1 MSRELLAQTIDPSRV
16 LTRLIDRIAFASD
29 ASVYRMVPQAVVLAR
44 GVEEIQALF
53 RFSHERRIP
62 MTFRAAGTSLSGQA
76 VTDGVLVEVAR
87 YWREARVE
95 AGGRRIRVQPGVI
108 GGHANRML
116 APFRA
121 RIGPD
126 PASINACMMGGI
138 LANNS
143 SGMCCGVEQN
153 AYHTLRSLTFVLP
166 SGAAIDTAAPD
177 ADESFRAREP
187 RLAEGLLRL
196 RAEILG
202 SSALCERIRAKYRRK
217 NTTGYS
223 LNAFLDFERPLDI
236 FRHLLIGSEGTLG
249 FIAEAVLDTVPD
261 LPVKYTGLLL
271 FRDLYDACA
280 AIVPLREAGA
290 RALELMDRA
299 SLRTVEHLSTKPRT
313 TAAAGVRFRVFRED
327 AAPSCALLPALP
339 GDAAGLL
346 AEFQCADESDR
357 PTLAARADAA
367 VADLDLPE
375 PARFTHDPM
384 EQAELWKIRS
394 GLFPSVGSV
403 RRSGTSVIIEDV
415 VFPVERL
422 ADAVLDLEALFVKHG
437 YDNAIVFGHAKDG
450 NLHFVIT
457 QSFNDQPSI
466 DQYARLME
474 DVVRLVVE
482 RYDGALK
489 GEHGTG
495 RNMAPFVETEWGA
508 EAYGL
513 MKRVKELADPDN
525 LLNPGVIV
533 NPDPLAHVHH
543 LKSLPAVE
551 EEVDKCIECGFCE
564 VHCPSRDLT
573 LTPRQRIV
581 VRREMARRR
590 DSALDADFPYM
601 ALDTCAADGLCA
613 TACPVGIDTGALTK
627 RLRRERHSIAAQ
639 GLARFLASHF
649 GLVERGARL
658 ALRSG
663 FRDLPRPVRHRPPPT
678 ESAGAQAVYFPAC
691 ISRVFGGLRGEGRL
705 RGEPD
710 VFSLVEVFLTV
721 AARAGV
727 AVFIPPHLT
736 GTCCGVPFSS
746 KGYDRA
752 YELAVNRTIGRMW
765 RWSDSGR
772 LPIVVDASPCA
783 YSLRTCREHLTPEHQ
798 KQFDR
803 LRILDSV
810 RFAHDTLLPRL
821 AITRP
826 LASVALHPVCSLI
839 KMGLVAELKS
849 IAAACSREAV
859 IPASAGCCGFAGDR
873 GYLVPE
879 LTASATRQEAAEV
892 RAGNFDGH
900 YSSSRTCE
908 IGLTRATGSVY
919 RSYLYL
925 LEGAT
930 RP

>member
-1 MSRELLAQTIDPSRV
+1 MSLVLLAQTIDPARV
-16 LTRLIDRIAFASD
+16 LTRPIDRIAFASD

-53 RFSHERRIP
+53 RFSREHRIP

-76 VTDGVLVEVAR
+76 VTDGILVEVAR

-108 GGHANRML
+108 GGHANRVL

-153 AYHTLRSLTFVLP
+153 AYHTLHSLTFVLP
-166 SGAAIDTAAPD
+166 SGTVIDTAASD
-177 ADESFRAREP
+177 ADDLFRAREP
-187 RLAEGLLRL
+187 RLTDGLLRL
-196 RAEILG
+196 RAEILA

-223 LNAFLDFERPLDI
+223 LNALIDFERPVDI
-236 FRHLLIGSEGTLG
+236 FRNLLIGSEGTLA

-271 FRDLYDACA
+271 FRNLHHACA

-299 SLRTVEHLSTKPRT
+299 SLRTVEHL
-313 TAAAGVRFRVFRED
+313 
-327 AAPSCALLPALP
+327 LPPLP
-339 GDAAGLL
+339 DGAAGLL
-346 AEFQCADESDR
+346 AEFQCADDAAR
-357 PTLAARADAA
+357 DALAARADAA
-367 VADLDLPE
+367 IADLNLPE
-375 PARFTHDPM
+375 PPRFTHDPI
-384 EQAELWKIRS
+384 EQAALWKIRS

-415 VFPVERL
+415 VFPVDRL
-422 ADAVLDLEALFVKHG
+422 ADAALDLEALFAKHG
-437 YDNAIVFGHAKDG
+437 YDNAIIFGHAKDG

-457 QSFNDQPSI
+457 QSFNDRPAI
-466 DQYARLME
+466 EQYSRFM
-474 DVVRLVVE
+474 DDMVRLVVE

-533 NPDPLAHVHH
+533 NSDPLAHVHH
-543 LKSLPAVE
+543 LKNLPAVE
-551 EEVDKCIECGFCE
+551 EEVDKCIECGYCE

-581 VRREMARRR
+581 VRREMARGRN
-590 DSALDADFPYM
+590 SVLEADFPYM

-627 RLRRERHSIAAQ
+627 RLRRERHSRVAH
-639 GLARFLASHF
+639 GLARFLANHF
-649 GLVERGARL
+649 AVVERGARL
-658 ALRSG
+658 ALLSG
-663 FRDLPRPVRHRPPPT
+663 FRDLPRPARNRYPHT
-678 ESAGAQAVYFPAC
+678 ESASAQAIYFPAC
-691 ISRVFGGLRGEGRL
+691 ISRVFGRL

-710 VFSLVEVFLTV
+710 DFSLVEVFVTV

-727 AVFIPPHLT
+727 AVFIPPDLA
-736 GTCCGVPFSS
+736 GNCCGVPFSS

-752 YELAVNRTIGRMW
+752 YELAVNRAIGRMW
-765 RWSDSGR
+765 RWSDSSR

-783 YSLRTCREHLTPEHQ
+783 YGLRTCRAHLTPDHQ
-798 KQFDR
+798 QQFDR

-810 RFAHDTLLPRL
+810 QFVHDTLLPRL
-821 AITRP
+821 TVTRP
-826 LASVALHPVCSLI
+826 LDSVALHPVCSLI
-839 KMGLVAELKS
+839 KLGLIPELKS
-849 IAAACSREAV
+849 VGSACSREVV
-859 IPASAGCCGFAGDR
+859 IPPSAGCCGFAGDR

-900 YSSSRTCE
+900 FSSSRTCE

-925 LEGAT
+925 LERAT

>member
-1 MSRELLAQTIDPSRV
+1 MSCELLAQTIDPARV
-16 LTRLIDRIAFASD
+16 LTRPIDRIAFASD

-76 VTDGVLVEVAR
+76 VTDGILVEVAR

-108 GGHANRML
+108 GGHVNRML

-153 AYHTLRSLTFVLP
+153 AYHTLRSLIFVLP
-166 SGAAIDTAAPD
+166 SGTVIDTAASD
-177 ADESFRAREP
+177 AEELFRAREP
-187 RLAEGLLRL
+187 QLAEGLLQL
-196 RAEILG
+196 RAEILA

-271 FRDLYDACA
+271 FRDLHDACA

-299 SLRTVEHLSTKPRT
+299 SLRTVEHLLPP
-313 TAAAGVRFRVFRED
+313 FPD
-327 AAPSCALLPALP
+327 A
-339 GDAAGLL
+339 AAGLL
-346 AEFQCADESDR
+346 AEFQCADESQR
-357 PTLAARADAA
+357 EALAARADATIA
-367 VADLDLPE
+367 KLDLPE

-384 EQAELWKIRS
+384 EQAALWKIRS

-422 ADAVLDLEALFVKHG
+422 ADAVLDLEALFAKHG
-437 YDNAIVFGHAKDG
+437 YDNAIIFGHAKDG

-457 QSFNDQPSI
+457 QSFNDRPAI
-466 DQYARLME
+466 DQYARLMD

-543 LKSLPAVE
+543 LKSLPTVE

-581 VRREMARRR
+581 VRREMARQR

-627 RLRRERHSIAAQ
+627 RLRRERHSVAAQ
-639 GLARFLASHF
+639 GFARFLADHF
-649 GLVERGARL
+649 WLVERGARL

-663 FRDLPRPVRHRPPPT
+663 FRDLPQPARHHHPLT

-691 ISRVFGGLRGEGRL
+691 ISRVFGRL

-710 VFSLVEVFLTV
+710 DFSLVDVFLTV
-721 AARAGV
+721 TARAGV
-727 AVFIPPHLT
+727 AVFIPPDLT

-752 YELAVNRTIGRMW
+752 YELAVNRIIDRMW

-783 YSLRTCREHLTPEHQ
+783 YSLRTCREHLTPEHRQ
-798 KQFDR
+798 QFDR
-803 LRILDSV
+803 LQVLDSV

-821 AITRP
+821 AIIRQ

-839 KMGLVAELKS
+839 KLGLVTELKS
-849 IAAACSREAV
+849 IVAACSQKAV
-859 IPASAGCCGFAGDR
+859 VPPSAGCCGFAGDR

-908 IGLTRATGSVY
+908 IGMTRATGSVY

-925 LEGAT
+925 LEQAS

>member
-1 MSRELLAQTIDPSRV
+1 MSRELLAQIIDPSRV
-16 LTRLIDRIAFASD
+16 LTRPIDRIAFASD

-53 RFSHERRIP
+53 RFSQDRRIP
-62 MTFRAAGTSLSGQA
+62 LTFRAAGTSLSGQA
-76 VTDGVLVEVAR
+76 VTDGILVEVAR

-95 AGGRRIRVQPGVI
+95 AGGRRIRVQPGII

-116 APFRA
+116 APFRS

-166 SGAAIDTAAPD
+166 SGTVIDTAVPE
-177 ADESFRAREP
+177 ADELIRAREP
-187 RLAEGLLRL
+187 RLAEGLLQL
-196 RAEILG
+196 RAEILRN
-202 SSALCERIRAKYRRK
+202 SALCGRIRAKYRRK

-223 LNAFLDFERPLDI
+223 LNAFLDFERPVDI
-236 FRHLLIGSEGTLG
+236 FCHLLIGSEGTLG

-271 FRDLYDACA
+271 FRDLHAACA
-280 AIVPLREAGA
+280 AIVPLRDAGA
-290 RALELMDRA
+290 RALELMDRTA
-299 SLRTVEHLSTKPRT
+299 MRSVENQAGCPPALRS
-313 TAAAGVRFRVFRED
+313 
-327 AAPSCALLPALP
+327 LPAE
-339 GDAAGLL
+339 AAGLL
-346 AEFQCADESDR
+346 AEFQCAEEAERND
-357 PTLAARADAA
+357 LAARADEVVSAQ
-367 VADLDLPE
+367 DLLAPPE
-375 PARFTHDPM
+375 LTHDPVR
-384 EQAELWKIRS
+384 QAALWKIRQ
-394 GLFPSVGSV
+394 GMFPSAGAT
-403 RRSGTSVIIEDV
+403 RPSGTSVILEDV

-422 ADAVLDLEALFVKHG
+422 ADGALDLRRLFVQDD
-437 YDNAIVFGHAKDG
+437 YTDAIIFGHAKDG
-450 NLHFVIT
+450 NLHFVLT
-457 QSFNDQPSI
+457 PSFSDQKSV
-466 DQYARLME
+466 DQYARLMDDLAE
-474 DVVRLVVE
+474 LVVG
-482 RYDGALK
+482 RYGGALK

-495 RNMAPFVETEWGA
+495 RNVAPYVEKEWGA
-508 EAYGL
+508 EAYRI
-513 MKRVKELADPDN
+513 MRRVKELADPES
-525 LLNPGVIV
+525 LLNPGVLL

-573 LTPRQRIV
+573 LTPRQRIA

-590 DSALDADFPYM
+590 DSALAADFAYM

-627 RLRRERHSIAAQ
+627 RLRRERHSAAAQ
-639 GLARFLASHF
+639 AWARFLANHF
-649 GLVERGARL
+649 GLAERGARL

-663 FRDLPRPVRHRPPPT
+663 FRDLPRPARKRHPRT
-678 ESAGAQAVYFPAC
+678 EDAGAQVVYFPAC
-691 ISRVFGGLRGEGRL
+691 ISRVLGRL

-710 VFSLVEVFLTV
+710 DLSLIEVFLTV
-721 AARAGV
+721 AVRAG
-727 AVFIPPHLT
+727 AAIFIPPDLT

-746 KGYDRA
+746 KGYAPA
-752 YELAVNRTIGRMW
+752 YELAVNRIIDRMW

-783 YSLRTCREHLTPEHQ
+783 HSLRTCREHLTPGRQ
-798 KQFDR
+798 QQFDR
-803 LRILDSV
+803 LQILDSV

-821 AITRP
+821 TITRP

-849 IAAACSREAV
+849 IAAACSGEAV
-859 IPASAGCCGFAGDR
+859 IPPSAGCCGFAGDR

-879 LTASATRQEAAEV
+879 LTESATRQEAAEV
-892 RAGNFDGH
+892 CAGNFDGH

-925 LEGAT
+925 LEQAT